1 MFLKANLEGLGVVI
15 KTIYNFVD
23 YNLRVEISS
32 KRRGFQKKRRKF
44 VVMQVSSG
52 RLLRQPRVPRF
63 PRKSNQSALGL
74 GLMWRDSSTAR
85 RLFAEIGRPDVP
97 NSRSFAISM

>member
-44 VVMQVSSG
+44 WDLLCLGG
-52 RLLRQPRVPRF
+52 RQMTNVGEGRVC
-63 PRKSNQSALGL
+63 LG
-74 GLMWRDSSTAR
+74 GPEVR
-85 RLFAEIGRPDVP
+85 G
-97 NSRSFAISM
+97 N

>member
-1 MFLKANLEGLGVVI
+1 MFLKVNLEGLGVVI

-44 VVMQVSSG
+44 WKLLCLGGRQMTNLGEGRVCPGEPVV
-52 RLLRQPRVPRF
+52 RE
-63 PRKSNQSALGL
+63 N
-74 GLMWRDSSTAR
+74 
-85 RLFAEIGRPDVP
+85 
-97 NSRSFAISM
+97 